1 MTIGNDTHECVHNQ
15 IMIVQKHMEAFKD
28 VYENMPDTDTYSAV
42 LSIVGEGMEK
52 ELNALCLLA
61 LKRCM

>member
-1 MTIGNDTHECVHNQ
+1 
-15 IMIVQKHMEAFKD
+15 MIVQKHMEAFKD